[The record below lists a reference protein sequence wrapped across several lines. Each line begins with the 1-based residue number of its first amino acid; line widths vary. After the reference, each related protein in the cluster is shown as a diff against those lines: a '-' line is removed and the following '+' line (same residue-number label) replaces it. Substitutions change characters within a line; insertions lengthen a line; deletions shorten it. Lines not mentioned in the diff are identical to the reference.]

1 VAPVVLVVL
10 VVASFCDQKKFYTLL
25 NHVLLCG
32 EFHTTFLHHPVV
44 EKVFSL
50 SDPRT
55 VFHEILDP
63 CGLSDL
69 PVQQY

>member
-1 VAPVVLVVL
+1 VAPVVL
-10 VVASFCDQKKFYTLL
+10 VVASFCDPEMFYTFP

-44 EKVFSL
+44 GNVFSL

-55 VFHEILDP
+55 VFRGILDP
-63 CGLSDL
+63 CGLSNL

>member
-1 VAPVVLVVL
+1 VALVAL
-10 VVASFCDQKKFYTLL
+10 VVASFCDPEKFYSLP

-32 EFHTTFLHHPVV
+32 EFHTTFLHHSVV
-44 EKVFSL
+44 GKVFSL

-55 VFHEILDP
+55 VSHGILDP

-69 PVQQY
+69 LIQQY